1 MFGSGDSDN
10 TTRGCE
16 ENKPTTDTDI
26 HTVSS
31 RQFSNIQQM
40 KPLEMTW
47 EGNRHVML
55 GDILLLRD

>member
-1 MFGSGDSDN
+1 MFGSGDSD
-10 TTRGCE
+10 
-16 ENKPTTDTDI
+16 NKPTTDTDI
-26 HTVSS
+26 HTVFS

-55 GDILLLRD
+55 DDILLLRD

>member
-10 TTRGCE
+10 TTRGCG

-26 HTVSS
+26 HTFFSL
-31 RQFSNIQQM
+31 QFSNIQQM

-55 GDILLLRD
+55 DDILLLRD